1 MENIVNNIK
10 DAIEL
15 LSERDSNNW
24 FRGHANAN
32 WELIPSVFRPNAEGQ
47 FYDEAKLL
55 SEFIRLHPES
65 KEKHHNTFELL
76 TYAQHYG
83 LPTRLLDW
91 TENLLV
97 ALYFACQDEKHL
109 DTDGKLFLM
118 KAGKTK
124 YSPFSTLF
132 SNTDFWDC
140 LITTTGSNNV
150 FSFLHAKE
158 LVINSIILAFESDQS
173 NSKIHLYFDDLKM
186 EEVKYRITNGGNY
199 YCMDNSPLDV
209 KFSSSPE
216 NTQLLADYIHLLSPA
231 MINQRLVSQ
240 AGCFTVHPGKIV
252 GGKEVIPVKDP
263 QDSYPEEIE
272 SFVIPSNA
280 KPTILNELKHCGIH
294 EATLFPELEYKTKH
308 IRQYCTY

>member
-1 MENIVNNIK
+1 MKSIVNSIK

-15 LSERDSNNW
+15 LSERGNNHW
-24 FRGHANAN
+24 FRGHANAS
-32 WELIPSVFRPNAEGQ
+32 WELIPSVFRPNAEGK

-97 ALYFACQDEKHL
+97 ALYFACQDEKHI

-118 KAGKTK
+118 KTGKTK
-124 YSPFSTLF
+124 YSPFSLLF

-140 LITTTGSNNV
+140 LITTTGINNV
-150 FSFLHAKE
+150 FSLLHAKE
-158 LVINSIILAFESDQS
+158 SVINSIIPVFESDQS

-216 NTQLLADYIHLLSPA
+216 NTQRLADYIHLLSPP

-252 GGKEVIPVKDP
+252 GGKEVISVKDP